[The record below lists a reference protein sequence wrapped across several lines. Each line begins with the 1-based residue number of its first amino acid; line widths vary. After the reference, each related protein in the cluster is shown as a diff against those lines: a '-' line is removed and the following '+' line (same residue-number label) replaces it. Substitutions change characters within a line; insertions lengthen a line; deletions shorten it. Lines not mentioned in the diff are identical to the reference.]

1 MASSSPRSSK
11 GVDVDAHARPP
22 ADAVLG
28 ICTYHRNDKL
38 TALLQRAAEISAL
51 EGAPRLAVLIAD
63 DGSDRTAE
71 PVAEAFDQ
79 RFPGGVTYKHVGS
92 GNISTARNVV
102 LDECSRLAPYVAVMD
117 DDCMPAAG
125 WLVELLEMQRGTGAD
140 IVTGHRIFGA
150 PPGAPKWLVD
160 QPFFSDQPAFED
172 GSDPT
177 IGTTGN
183 ALFSSAWLLDEG
195 VRFDPDFGKAGGEDM
210 VFYAEARRHN
220 AVIRHAARSIVM
232 EDFTGSR
239 LTFRYHLF
247 RQFWLGNNIAQ
258 INRTTHETT
267 STRLLLRSGKALLRA
282 AAEPFGHV
290 ARRRPPQWRWAL
302 AGIGR
307 AVGMA
312 IGVFG
317 VTIDHKT

>member
-1 MASSSPRSSK
+1 MNA
-11 GVDVDAHARPP
+11 DARTPV
-22 ADAVLG
+22 DAVLG

-38 TALLQRAAEISAL
+38 TALLQRASELSAL

-71 PVAEAFDQ
+71 PVAATFDQ

-92 GNISTARNVV
+92 GNISIARNVV
-102 LDECSRLAPYVAVMD
+102 LDECCRLAPFVAVMD
-117 DDCMPAAG
+117 DDCMPADG
-125 WLVELLEMQRGTGAD
+125 WLVELLAMQRDTGAD

-150 PPGAPKWLVD
+150 PAGAPEWLID
-160 QPFFSDQPAFED
+160 QPFFSDQPSFED

-183 ALFSSAWLLDEG
+183 ALFSSAWLRDAG
-195 VRFDPDFGKAGGEDM
+195 VRFDPAYGKAGGEDM
-210 VFYAEARRHN
+210 VFYAEARRNN
-220 AVIRHAARSIVM
+220 AVIRHAAKSIVM

-282 AAEPFGHV
+282 AARPFGNMV
-290 ARRRPPQWRWAL
+290 RRRPAQWRWAL
-302 AGIGR
+302 AGIGQ

-312 IGVFG
+312 IGVLG